1 MVVSA
6 IVVAEFRYLLAQ
18 LGQSVG
24 ASALLVITD
33 FEMCESSKVELGPGG
48 GGRPT
53 EAAPSPF
60 PTVLWP

>member
-6 IVVAEFRYLLAQ
+6 IVVAEFRYLLAK
-18 LGQSVG
+18 LGRPLG

-33 FEMCESSKVELGPGG
+33 FAMCKVELGPGG
-48 GGRPT
+48 GRRPT
-53 EAAPSPF
+53 EAAPFPF